1 MFVSYL
7 DCNFVLDDTSPEA
20 AARGDGD
27 LSIHVSALGLAH
39 GEAPP
44 AWVDLERAPGVVARF
59 EYCGPVFVVDSAA
72 GTPEELVGWSYW
84 EDEASEVPGVTPCID
99 FMVLAG

>member
-1 MFVSYL
+1 MFVSYSSC
-7 DCNFVLDDTSPEA
+7 DFVLDDTSPEA

-27 LSIHVSALGLAH
+27 LSIHASALGLAP
-39 GEAPP
+39 GEPP
-44 AWVDLERAPGVVARF
+44 PDWVEVERAPDVVARF
-59 EYCGPVFVVDSAA
+59 ERCGPVFV
-72 GTPEELVGWSYW
+72 GEEFVGWSFW